1 MLNEVRAR
9 HLKKLVVEQIKPGV
23 SIGGILSYE
32 ITSREHTIRGLE
44 AHIDKE
50 RDEIAFLKSLDA
62 KDLQAEKEK
71 KDD

>member
-32 ITSREHTIRGLE
+32 ITSREHTISGLE
-44 AHIDKE
+44 AHVDRE